1 MKRSKKKLPTEYGV
15 VVRSRGKE
23 SAEKLIARFK
33 RLYKKSGMQ
42 SEVRETYMQRFMSKS
57 EKKRVKKS
65 RAKRRALK
73 NSKG

>member
-1 MKRSKKKLPTEYGV
+1 MKRPKKFPREYGV
-15 VVRSRGKE
+15 VVRSRVRE
-23 SAEKLIARFK
+23 NPEKLIARFK

-42 SEVRETYMQRFMSKS
+42 SEVRETYTQRFMSKS
-57 EKKRVKKS
+57 EKKRMKKN